1 MARPAT
7 RSSISAGANR
17 SSSPNPMA
25 APADQLLQQAL
36 AAHRRGAIAEAAPL
50 YRRVLEIAPT
60 NNVACT
66 NLAAIATQAGDFD
79 EAETMFRRA
88 VELKPDAAEAHYN
101 LGFILQEQGKL
112 DAAIEVYRR
121 ALALRPD
128 MPQAHTN
135 IGVALQHQGKL
146 DDAVAAFRQAVA
158 DNPRYVDAYFNLG
171 AVLRLQGRA
180 DEAAAAYRRV
190 IELEPSHAAARN
202 NLALILSEAGELSA
216 ADDLLRQAVRHWPD
230 YAEGHNNLGALLL
243 DQGRPQEALDALQAA
258 LRLKPDYPEAF
269 LNTGNALRELGS
281 LGEAIAA
288 YRRAIELRPTYA
300 EALAQLIYHRAR
312 ACDWSDATAEA
323 AILSAVRQNAAR
335 IPPFMLMATAATA
348 ADQLLC
354 ARKWVEHFA
363 VPAQQVFQHHAAP
376 RAGRL
381 RIGYLSSDFYDH
393 ATAYLIAE
401 LIERHDRD
409 RFEIHGYSYGADPG
423 GAMRARLVSAFDRF
437 TDIDALAHRAAAAR
451 IRADDID
458 ILVDLKGHTHR
469 ARPKILAFR
478 PAPVQVNYLGYPG
491 TMGAPFIDY
500 IIADDF
506 IVPRDRQM
514 LFAEKLAYLPDCYQ
528 PNDTRRDIAAAP
540 SRAACG
546 LPAQG
551 FVFCAFNNSFKITP
565 AFFVI
570 WMRLLQQ
577 VPDSVLWLL
586 ESNTLVRRNLG
597 AAAAAAGVDPGR
609 LVFAP
614 MLPHGQ
620 HLARHRHADLFLDTL
635 PCNAHTTASDA
646 LWTGLPVLTC
656 AGETFAG
663 RVAGSIVRAA
673 GLAELVA
680 SSPRDYEAIALA
692 LARDPARLAGIR
704 SRLGTGCSSLPLFDM
719 VKRTRDL
726 EAIYARMAEIWRSG
740 QPAAPI
746 ML

>member
-1 MARPAT
+1 MP
-7 RSSISAGANR
+7 
-17 SSSPNPMA
+17 

-36 AAHRRGAIAEAAPL
+36 DAHRRGATAEAASL
-50 YRRVLEIAPT
+50 YRRVLEVGPA

-66 NLAAIATQAGDFD
+66 NLAVIATAAGDFN
-79 EAETMFRRA
+79 EAEAMFRRA
-88 VELKPDAAEAHYN
+88 VEIKPESAEAHYN

-112 DAAIEVYRR
+112 EAAIEVYRR

-135 IGVALQHQGKL
+135 LGVALQHQGKL
-146 DDAVAAFRQAVA
+146 DDAIAAFRQAIA
-158 DNPRYVDAYFNLG
+158 GNPNYVDAYFNLG
-171 AVLRLQGRA
+171 VVLRLQGQV
-180 DEAAAAYRRV
+180 DDAAAAYRSV
-190 IELEPSHAAARN
+190 IKLEPSHAAARN
-202 NLALILSEAGELSA
+202 NLALILSEAGELAA
-216 ADDLLRQAVRHWPD
+216 ADVMLRQAVGRWPD

-243 DQGRPQEALDALQAA
+243 DQGRPQEALDALQQA
-258 LRLKPDYPEAF
+258 LKRTPDYPEAY
-269 LNTGNALRELGS
+269 LNMGNALRELGS
-281 LGEAIAA
+281 LAEAIDA
-288 YRRAIELRPTYA
+288 YRRAVELRPTYA

-312 ACDWSDATAEA
+312 ACDWTDAGAEET
-323 AILSAVRQNAAR
+323 LLLAVRQNAAR
-335 IPPFMLMATAATA
+335 IPPFMLIPTAATG

-363 VPAQQVFQHHAAP
+363 VPEQQVFAHGAAP
-376 RAGRL
+376 RPGRL

-409 RFEIHGYSYGADPG
+409 RCEIHGYSYGPDPG
-423 GAMRARLVSAFDRF
+423 GDMRARLVSAFDRF
-437 TDIDALAHRAAAAR
+437 TDVDALSHRAAAAR
-451 IRADDID
+451 IRADDVD

-500 IIADDF
+500 IVADEF
-506 IVPRDRQM
+506 IVPRDRQT

-528 PNDTRRDIAAAP
+528 PNDTRRDIAATP

-551 FVFCAFNNSFKITP
+551 FVFCAFNNSFKVTP
-565 AFFVI
+565 AFFAI

-577 VPDSVLWLL
+577 VPGSVLWLL
-586 ESNTLVRRNLG
+586 ESNALVRRNLT
-597 AAAAAAGVDPGR
+597 AAAVAAGVDPGR

-614 MLPHGQ
+614 ILKHRD

-646 LWTGLPVLTC
+646 LWAGLPVLTC
-656 AGETFAG
+656 VGETFAG

-673 GLAELVA
+673 GLSELVA
-680 SSPRDYEAIALA
+680 TSPSDYEVLALE
-692 LARDPARLAGIR
+692 LARDPARLNGIR
-704 SRLGTGCSSLPLFDM
+704 SRLGAGRETLPLFDM
-719 VKRTRDL
+719 AKRTRDL
-726 EAIYARMAEIWRSG
+726 EALYVRMAETWRCG
-740 QPAAPI
+740 RPAAPI
-746 ML
+746 TL

>member
-1 MARPAT
+1 ML
-7 RSSISAGANR
+7 
-17 SSSPNPMA
+17 

-36 AAHRRGAIAEAAPL
+36 AAHRRGAVAEAAPL

-79 EAETMFRRA
+79 EAEAMFRRA

-128 MPQAHTN
+128 MPQAYTN

-146 DDAVAAFRQAVA
+146 DEAVAAFRRAIA
-158 DNPRYVDAYFNLG
+158 GNPNHADAYFNLG
-171 AVLRLQGRA
+171 AVLRLQNHV

-190 IELEPSHAAARN
+190 VELDPSHAAARN
-202 NLALILSEAGELSA
+202 NLALILSEAGELRA
-216 ADDLLRQAVRHWPD
+216 AEAMQRQAVGLWPD

-243 DQGRPQEALDALQAA
+243 DQGRPLEALDGLGAA
-258 LRLKPDYPEAF
+258 LKLKPDYPEAY
-269 LNTGNALRELGS
+269 LNMGNALRELGS
-281 LGEAIAA
+281 LGEAIDA
-288 YRRAIELRPTYA
+288 YRRAIALRPTYA
-300 EALAQLIYHRAR
+300 EALAQLVYHRAR
-312 ACDWSDATAEA
+312 ACDWSDTGAEA
-323 AILSAVRQNAAR
+323 ALLSAVRQNAAR
-335 IPPFMLMATAATA
+335 IPPFTLIATAATA
-348 ADQLLC
+348 ADHLIC
-354 ARKWVEHFA
+354 ARKWVEHFV
-363 VPAQQVFQHHAAP
+363 VPEQQVYAHHAAP
-376 RAGRL
+376 RSGRL
-381 RIGYLSSDFYDH
+381 RIGYLSSDFHDH

-409 RFEIHGYSYGADPG
+409 RFEIHGYSYGPDSG

-437 TDIDALAHRAAAAR
+437 TDIDALSHRDAAAR

-478 PAPVQVNYLGYPG
+478 PAPVQVNYLGFPG

-500 IIADDF
+500 IVADDF
-506 IVPRDRQM
+506 IVPRDRQT
-514 LFAEKLAYLPDCYQ
+514 LYAEKLAYLPGCYQ
-528 PNDTRRDIAAAP
+528 PNDTRREIAAAP
-540 SRAACG
+540 GRAACG

-565 AFFVI
+565 AFFAI

-577 VPDSVLWLL
+577 VPGSVLWLL
-586 ESNTLVRRNLG
+586 ESNALVRRNLS

-614 MLPHGQ
+614 ILPHGQ

-646 LWTGLPVLTC
+646 LWAGLPVLTC

-673 GLAELVA
+673 GLSELVA
-680 SSPRDYEAIALA
+680 SSPRDYEALALA
-692 LARDPARLAGIR
+692 LAREPARLAGIR
-704 SRLGTGCSSLPLFDM
+704 SRLGVGRANLPLFDTA
-719 VKRTRDL
+719 KRTHDL
-726 EAIYARMAEIWRSG
+726 EALYARMAEIWRSG
-740 QPAAPI
+740 QPATPI
-746 ML
+746 TL

>member
-1 MARPAT
+1 MPAPT
-7 RSSISAGANR
+7 
-17 SSSPNPMA
+17 
-25 APADQLLQQAL
+25 DQLLQQAL
-36 AAHRRGAIAEAAPL
+36 AAHRRGAVAEAAPL
-50 YRRVLEIAPT
+50 YRRVLAIAPT

-79 EAETMFRRA
+79 EAEAMFRRA

-101 LGFILQEQGKL
+101 LGFILQERGKL

-135 IGVALQHQGKL
+135 LGVALQHQGKL
-146 DDAVAAFRQAVA
+146 DDAVAAFRQAIA
-158 DNPRYVDAYFNLG
+158 CNPKHADAYFNL
-171 AVLRLQGRA
+171 AVVLRLQNHA

-202 NLALILSEAGELSA
+202 NLALILSEAGEIRA
-216 ADDLLRQAVRHWPD
+216 AEALQRQAIGLWPD
-230 YAEGHNNLGALLL
+230 YAEGQNNLGALLL
-243 DQGRPQEALDALQAA
+243 DQNRPQEALDALRAA
-258 LRLKPDYPEAF
+258 VKLKPDYPEAY
-269 LNTGNALRELGS
+269 LNMGNALRELGS
-281 LGEAIAA
+281 LAEAIDA
-288 YRRAIELRPTYA
+288 YRRAIALRPTYA
-300 EALAQLIYHRAR
+300 EALAQLVYHRAR
-312 ACDWSDATAEA
+312 ACDWSDTAAAEA
-323 AILSAVRQNAAR
+323 TLLSAVRQNAAR
-335 IPPFMLMATAATA
+335 IPPFMLIPTAATG

-363 VPAQQVFQHHAAP
+363 VPERQVFAHRAVP

-381 RIGYLSSDFYDH
+381 RIGYVSSDFYDH

-401 LIERHDRD
+401 LIERHDRG
-409 RFEIHGYSYGADPG
+409 RFEIHGYSYGADSG

-437 TDIDALAHRAAAAR
+437 TDIDSLAHRDAAAR

-491 TMGAPFIDY
+491 TMGASFIDY
-500 IIADDF
+500 IVADDF
-506 IVPRDRQM
+506 IVPRDWQM
-514 LFAEKLAYLPDCYQ
+514 FFAEKLAYLPDCYQ
-528 PNDTRRDIAAAP
+528 PNDTRREIAAAP
-540 SRAACG
+540 SRADCG

-551 FVFCAFNNSFKITP
+551 FVFCGFNNSFKITP
-565 AFFVI
+565 TFFAV

-577 VPDSVLWLL
+577 VPGSVLWLL
-586 ESNTLVRRNLG
+586 ESNALVRRNLS
-597 AAAAAAGVDPGR
+597 AAAVAAGVDPDR

-646 LWTGLPVLTC
+646 LWAGLPVLTC

-673 GLAELVA
+673 GLAEMVTN
-680 SSPRDYEAIALA
+680 SPHDYEALALD
-692 LARDPARLAGIR
+692 LARDPARLAAIR
-704 SRLGTGCSSLPLFDM
+704 SRLCAGRENLPLFDM
-719 VKRTRDL
+719 AKRTRDL
-726 EAIYARMAEIWRSG
+726 EALYARMAEIWRSG
-740 QPAAPI
+740 QPATPI
-746 ML
+746 AL

>member
-1 MARPAT
+1 
-7 RSSISAGANR
+7 
-17 SSSPNPMA
+17 MA
-25 APADQLLQQAL
+25 ATADQLLQQAI
-36 AAHRRGAIAEAAPL
+36 AAHRRGALADAASL
-50 YRRVLEIAPT
+50 YRRVLEAAPT

-66 NLAAIATQAGDFD
+66 NLAVIATAAGDFT

-88 VELKPDAAEAHYN
+88 VDLKPDTAEAHYN

-121 ALALRPD
+121 ALVLRPD
-128 MPQAHTN
+128 MPQAYIN
-135 IGVALQHQGKL
+135 LGVALQHQGKL
-146 DDAVAAFRQAVA
+146 DDAVAAFRQAIA
-158 DNPRYVDAYFNLG
+158 RNPKHTDAYFNLG
-171 AVLRLQGRA
+171 AVLRLQGFV
-180 DEAAAAYRRV
+180 DEAAAAYTRV
-190 IELEPSHAAARN
+190 IALDPNHAAARN
-202 NLALILSEAGELSA
+202 NLALILSEAGELGA
-216 ADDLLRQAVRHWPD
+216 ADDLLRQAVRRWPD

-258 LRLKPDYPEAF
+258 LRLKPDYPEAY

-288 YRRAIELRPTYA
+288 YRRAIELRPTYS
-300 EALAQLIYHRAR
+300 EALAQLVYHRAR
-312 ACDWSDATAEA
+312 ACDWSDAAAEA
-323 AILSAVRQNAAR
+323 ALLSAVRQSAAR

-363 VPAQQVFQHHAAP
+363 VPEQQVFQHHAAP
-376 RAGRL
+376 RAGPL

-401 LIERHDRD
+401 LIERHDRG
-409 RFEIHGYSYGADPG
+409 RFEIHGYSYGPDQG
-423 GAMRARLVSAFDRF
+423 GGMRARLVSAFDRF
-437 TDIDALAHRAAAAR
+437 TDIDTLAHRDAAAR
-451 IRADDID
+451 IQADDID

-506 IVPRDRQM
+506 IVPPERQM

-528 PNDTRRDIAAAP
+528 PNDTRREIAAAP
-540 SRAACG
+540 SRAECG

-565 AFFVI
+565 DFFAI

-577 VPDSVLWLL
+577 VQGSVLWLL
-586 ESNTLVRRNLG
+586 ESNALVRRNLT
-597 AAAAAAGVDPGR
+597 AAALAAGVDPAR

-614 MLPHGQ
+614 ILPHGQ

-646 LWTGLPVLTC
+646 LWAGLPVLTC

-673 GLAELVA
+673 GLSELVTN
-680 SSPRDYEAIALA
+680 SPRDYEALALA
-692 LARDPARLAGIR
+692 LARDPARLNDIR
-704 SRLGTGCSSLPLFDM
+704 SRRGVGRENLPLFD
-719 VKRTRDL
+719 VAKRTRDL
-726 EAIYARMAEIWRSG
+726 EALYARMAEIWRCG
-740 QPAAPI
+740 RPATPI
-746 ML
+746 TL

>member
-1 MARPAT
+1 MP
-7 RSSISAGANR
+7 
-17 SSSPNPMA
+17 

-36 AAHRRGAIAEAAPL
+36 AAHRRGAVAEAAPL
-50 YRRVLEIAPT
+50 YRRVLEIAPA

-66 NLAAIATQAGDFD
+66 NLAVIATAAGDFD
-79 EAETMFRRA
+79 EAETMFRRV
-88 VELKPDAAEAHYN
+88 VEIQPDSPEAHYN
-101 LGFILQEQGKL
+101 LGFILQERGKL

-135 IGVALQHQGKL
+135 LGVALQHQGKL
-146 DDAVAAFRQAVA
+146 DDAVAAFRQAIA
-158 DNPRYVDAYFNLG
+158 GNPKHADAYFNLG
-171 AVLRLQGRA
+171 AVLRLQNHV

-202 NLALILSEAGELSA
+202 NLALILSEAGEPSA
-216 ADDLLRQAVRHWPD
+216 ADVLLRKAVGRWPD

-258 LRLKPDYPEAF
+258 LKRTPDYPEAH
-269 LNTGNALRELGS
+269 LNMGNALRELGS
-281 LGEAIAA
+281 LAEAIGA
-288 YRRAIELRPTYA
+288 YSRAIELRPAYA
-300 EALAQLIYHRAR
+300 EALAQLVYHRAR
-312 ACDWSDATAEA
+312 ACDWTDAAAAEA
-323 AILSAVRQNAAR
+323 TLLSVVRQNAAR
-335 IPPFMLMATAATA
+335 IPPFMLMATAATG

-354 ARKWVEHFA
+354 ARKWVEHFT
-363 VPAQQVFQHHAAP
+363 VPEQQVFAHRAAP
-376 RAGRL
+376 RAGCL
-381 RIGYLSSDFYDH
+381 RVGYLSSDFHNH
-393 ATAYLIAE
+393 ATAYLMAE

-409 RFEIHGYSYGADPG
+409 RFEIHGYSYGADSG
-423 GAMRARLVSAFDRF
+423 GDMRARLVSAFDRF
-437 TDIDALAHRAAAAR
+437 TDIDALAHRDAAAR
-451 IRADDID
+451 IRADDVD

-500 IIADDF
+500 IVADDF
-506 IVPRDRQM
+506 IVPRERQM

-528 PNDTRRDIAAAP
+528 PNDTRREIAATP
-540 SRAACG
+540 SRADCG

-565 AFFVI
+565 AFFAI

-577 VPDSVLWLL
+577 VPGSVLWLL
-586 ESNTLVRRNLG
+586 ESNALVRSNLG
-597 AAAAAAGVDPGR
+597 AAAVAAGVDPTR

-614 MLPHGQ
+614 ILPRGH

-646 LWTGLPVLTC
+646 LWAGLPVLTC

-673 GLAELVA
+673 GLAELVTN
-680 SSPRDYEAIALA
+680 SPRDYEALA
-692 LARDPARLAGIR
+692 LKLANEPARLAGIR
-704 SRLGTGCSSLPLFDM
+704 SRLGAGRENLPLFDM
-719 VKRTRDL
+719 GKRTRDL
-726 EAIYARMAEIWRSG
+726 EALYARMAETWRSG
-740 QPAAPI
+740 RPAAPI
-746 ML
+746 TLS

>member
-1 MARPAT
+1 MPAT
-7 RSSISAGANR
+7 
-17 SSSPNPMA
+17 
-25 APADQLLQQAL
+25 ADQLLQQAI
-36 AAHRRGAIAEAAPL
+36 AAHRRGALADAASL
-50 YRRVLEIAPT
+50 YRRVLQAAPT

-66 NLAAIATQAGDFD
+66 NLAAIATAAGDFT

-121 ALALRPD
+121 ALVLRPD
-128 MPQAHTN
+128 MPQAYIN
-135 IGVALQHQGKL
+135 LGVALQHQGKL
-146 DDAVAAFRQAVA
+146 DDAVAVFRQAIA
-158 DNPRYVDAYFNLG
+158 HKPRHADAYFNLG
-171 AVLRLQGRA
+171 AVLRLQGFV
-180 DEAAAAYRRV
+180 DEAAAAYKRV
-190 IELEPSHAAARN
+190 IALDPSHAAACN

-216 ADDLLRQAVRHWPD
+216 ADDLLRQAVRRWPD

-258 LRLKPDYPEAF
+258 LRLKPDYPEAY

-300 EALAQLIYHRAR
+300 EALAQLVYHRAR
-312 ACDWSDATAEA
+312 ACDWSDAAAEA
-323 AILSAVRQNAAR
+323 ALLSAVRQSAAR

-363 VPAQQVFQHHAAP
+363 VPERQVFALPAAP

-409 RFEIHGYSYGADPG
+409 RFEIHGYSYGPDQG
-423 GAMRARLVSAFDRF
+423 GGMRARLVSAFDRF
-437 TDIDALAHRAAAAR
+437 TNIDALAHRDAAAR

-458 ILVDLKGHTHR
+458 ILIDLKGHTHR

-500 IIADDF
+500 IVVDDF

-514 LFAEKLAYLPDCYQ
+514 LFVEKLAYLPDCYQ
-528 PNDTRRDIAAAP
+528 PNDTRREIAAAL
-540 SRAACG
+540 SRAECG

-565 AFFVI
+565 DFFAI

-577 VPDSVLWLL
+577 VQGSVLWLL
-586 ESNTLVRRNLG
+586 ESNALVRRNLT
-597 AAAAAAGVDPGR
+597 AAAVAEGVDPGR

-614 MLPHGQ
+614 ILPHGQ
-620 HLARHRHADLFLDTL
+620 HLARHRHAELFLDTL

-646 LWTGLPVLTC
+646 LWAGLPVLTC

-673 GLAELVA
+673 GLSELVTN
-680 SSPRDYEAIALA
+680 SPRDYEALALA
-692 LARDPARLAGIR
+692 LARDPARLNDIR
-704 SRLGTGCSSLPLFDM
+704 SCLGVGRENLPLFDM
-719 VKRTRDL
+719 GKRTRDL
-726 EAIYARMAEIWRSG
+726 EALYTRMAEIWRTG
-740 QPAAPI
+740 RPAAPI
-746 ML
+746 TL

>member
-1 MARPAT
+1 MP
-7 RSSISAGANR
+7 
-17 SSSPNPMA
+17 

-36 AAHRRGAIAEAAPL
+36 AAHRRGAVAEAAPL

-101 LGFILQEQGKL
+101 LGFILQERGKL
-112 DAAIEVYRR
+112 DAAVEVYRR

-128 MPQAHTN
+128 MPQAYTN

-146 DDAVAAFRQAVA
+146 DDAVAAFRQAIA
-158 DNPRYVDAYFNLG
+158 GNPNHADAYFNLG
-171 AVLRLQGRA
+171 AVLRLQNHVA
-180 DEAAAAYRRV
+180 EAAAAYKRV
-190 IELEPSHAAARN
+190 IELDPSHAAARN
-202 NLALILSEAGELSA
+202 NLALILSEAGELRA
-216 ADDLLRQAVRHWPD
+216 AEAMQRQAVGLWPD

-243 DQGRPQEALDALQAA
+243 DQGRPQEALDGLRAA
-258 LRLKPDYPEAF
+258 LKLKPDYPEAY
-269 LNTGNALRELGS
+269 LNMGNALRELGS
-281 LGEAIAA
+281 LGEAIDA
-288 YRRAIELRPTYA
+288 YRRAIALRPTYA
-300 EALAQLIYHRAR
+300 EALAQLVYHRAR
-312 ACDWSDATAEA
+312 ACDWTDATTAEA
-323 AILSAVRQNAAR
+323 ALLSAVRQNAAR
-335 IPPFMLMATAATA
+335 IPPFTLIPTAATA
-348 ADQLLC
+348 ADHLIC

-363 VPAQQVFQHHAAP
+363 VPAQQVFAHRAA
-376 RAGRL
+376 RGAGRL
-381 RIGYLSSDFYDH
+381 RIGYVSSDFYDH

-409 RFEIHGYSYGADPG
+409 RFEIRGYSYGPDSG
-423 GAMRARLVSAFDRF
+423 GAMRARLVAAFDRF
-437 TDIDALAHRAAAAR
+437 TDIDALAHRDAAAR

-478 PAPVQVNYLGYPG
+478 PAPVQVNYLGFPG

-500 IIADDF
+500 IVADDF
-506 IVPRDRQM
+506 IVPRDRQT
-514 LFAEKLAYLPDCYQ
+514 LYAEKLAYLPGCYQ
-528 PNDTRRDIAAAP
+528 PNDTRREIAAAP

-551 FVFCAFNNSFKITP
+551 FVFCGFNNSFKITP
-565 AFFVI
+565 TFFAI
-570 WMRLLQQ
+570 WMRLLHQ
-577 VPDSVLWLL
+577 VPGSVLWLL
-586 ESNTLVRRNLG
+586 ESNALVRRNLG
-597 AAAAAAGVDPGR
+597 AAAAAAGVDPDR

-646 LWTGLPVLTC
+646 LWAGLPVLTC
-656 AGETFAG
+656 VGETFAG

-673 GLAELVA
+673 GLSELVA
-680 SSPRDYEAIALA
+680 SSPRDYEAMALE
-692 LARDPARLAGIR
+692 LARDPARLADIR
-704 SRLGTGCSSLPLFDM
+704 SRLGAGRANLPLFDTA
-719 VKRTRDL
+719 KRTHDL
-726 EAIYARMAEIWRSG
+726 ETLYARMAEIWRSG

-746 ML
+746 SQ